1 MKSRGA
7 CRKGTPHRKQERRDV
22 AQGKTPSSA
31 PKQTWDNDSKTWTKE
46 NS

>member
-7 CRKGTPHRKQERRDV
+7 ARRGQRHRKELRQEV

-31 PKQTWDNDSKTWTKE
+31 PKQTWDNDRKVWTKE
-46 NS
+46 ER